1 MELPFS
7 GIWIFAGMVFAAVF
21 MLSQGLF
28 VPVFG
33 ENNQIRKKL
42 KERLDDL
49 DRQSGDE
56 GIQRLLRAEYLR
68 QLSPLE
74 ARIEQMPIMESI
86 HSVILQAGHH
96 YLAYRLVLLSLLIAL
111 VAGIA
116 TFVFSRYI
124 WAGAIVAVMAGA
136 LPFLKV
142 QRDRAKR
149 FALFEEQLPDAIDV
163 MRRAM
168 KAGHPFSATLKMVA
182 DDMDEPIAR
191 EFDLTFA
198 DLNYGNDSKRAMLG
212 LLARVPSV
220 TVMALVT
227 AVLVQRET
235 GGNLAEIL
243 NQISDV
249 IRGRFRLYRKVRTLS
264 AEGRMSAWVL
274 AMVPLVLVATL
285 TVSNPGYL
293 PMMVEH
299 EFGQKLIMF
308 TFVWSIIGIY
318 FIKRIINIDV

>member
-42 KERLDDL
+42 QERLDDI

-74 ARIEQMPIMESI
+74 ARIESMPIMESI
-86 HSVILQAGHH
+86 HSVILQAGHR
-96 YLAYRLVLLSLLIAL
+96 YLAYRLVLLSAL
-111 VAGIA
+111 VAIAAGVA
-116 TFVFSRYI
+116 TFLFSRYI
-124 WAGAIVAVMAGA
+124 WAGLIVAVMAGA

-142 QRDRAKR
+142 QRDRAQR
-149 FALFEEQLPDAIDV
+149 FARFEEQLPDAIDV

-198 DLNYGNDSKRAMLG
+198 DLNYGNDAKRAMLG
-212 LLARVPSV
+212 LLSRVPSV

-243 NQISDV
+243 NQIADV

-293 PMMVEH
+293 PMMIDH